1 MTLFELFRLL
11 KIIKKGHLE
20 DTRTILMNSKGTCI
34 YQEYIRANEGEAVRK
49 SFNYSHGR
57 NLVGDGG
64 DMSPHFFTPGGQ
76 TMFCPP
82 PLFDPD
88 FDFFLIGP
96 I

>member
-64 DMSPHFFTPGGQ
+64 N
-76 TMFCPP
+76 MFP
-82 PLFDPD
+82 PLFYPRGTDYVLSPPT
-88 FDFFLIGP
+88 F
-96 I
+96 